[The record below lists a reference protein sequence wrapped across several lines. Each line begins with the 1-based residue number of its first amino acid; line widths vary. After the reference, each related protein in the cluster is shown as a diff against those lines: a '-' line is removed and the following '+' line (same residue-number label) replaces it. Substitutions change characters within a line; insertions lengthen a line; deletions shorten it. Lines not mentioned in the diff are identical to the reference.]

1 MNYQKKKLQYMTNYQ
16 FYQKEEDP
24 KVLKLHMYM
33 TMVNTKKTMIIKIK
47 TKQKTQILIPLKKT
61 VRTALATAKL

>member
-33 TMVNTKKTMIIKIK
+33 TMVNTKKTMIIKMK
-47 TKQKTQILIPLKKT
+47 TKQMTQILIPLKKT
-61 VRTALATAKL
+61 VLTAFVTTKL